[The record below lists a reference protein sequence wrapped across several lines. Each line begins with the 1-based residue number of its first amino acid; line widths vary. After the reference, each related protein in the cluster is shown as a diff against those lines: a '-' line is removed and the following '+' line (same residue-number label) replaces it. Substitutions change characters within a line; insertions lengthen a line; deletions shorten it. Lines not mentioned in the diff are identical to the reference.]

1 VQLTARQQLEYAIE
15 HGRAVVWSVAVKS
28 RQHCEASECRLET
41 CRRFAHVGQAGGD
54 GGRGIKWQNIGDW
67 SD

>member
-1 VQLTARQQLEYAIE
+1 MQLTARQQLEYAIE

-41 CRRFAHVGQAGGD
+41 CRKFAHVGRAGG
-54 GGRGIKWQNIGDW
+54 GRREGNKGAEYW
-67 SD
+67 

>member
-1 VQLTARQQLEYAIE
+1 MQLTARQQLEYAIE

-41 CRRFAHVGQAGGD
+41 CRRFAHVGQAGGERRE
-54 GGRGIKWQNIGDW
+54 GNKVAEYW
-67 SD
+67 